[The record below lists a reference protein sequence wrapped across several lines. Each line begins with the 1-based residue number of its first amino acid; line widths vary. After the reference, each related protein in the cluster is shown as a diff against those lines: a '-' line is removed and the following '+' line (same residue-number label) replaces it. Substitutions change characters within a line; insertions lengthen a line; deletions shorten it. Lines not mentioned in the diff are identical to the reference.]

1 MPRDTGWFHT
11 LGSATLTAFLVQ
23 AITGVVLAFYY
34 KPDPDKAYESV
45 QFITN
50 DLTLGWLVRG
60 MHRWGASVFI
70 ILMFLHMARVF
81 LFGPYKY
88 PRELNWI
95 IGVLLLALGMLEGF
109 TGYLL
114 PWDQTAYWATV
125 VGINLNGT
133 APVIGPFLA
142 QFLAGGAEIG
152 SDTLSKFYSLHMLVI
167 PGAIFALI
175 GLHLYLVIRLG
186 VTSPP
191 WSDEAA
197 GRDGPTRW
205 PTGGRQ
211 GLVRPG
217 ARGESLPM
225 ASRRIEE
232 RRAQHKRYKEDVE
245 RDGKPFFPYA
255 MFHDTVMSLVVVC
268 VIVGLA
274 CVWYFTA
281 GDCTEPGWLG
291 PYYTDEADPGTT
303 NFVPRPDWYFYFLFY
318 LLRIFKWPDTVVL
331 GTVGIPNI
339 LLGILI
345 ALPFIDL
352 RRERRLSRRPVAI
365 VAVIIVVLAMGTLT
379 YKGAT
384 AKESLGSETIQ
395 EVPKWA
401 RDAGLRRQ
409 RGGCCGR
416 GALRR
421 RGLPAV
427 PHLPRQRLDQPRR
440 ARPVRHRLDRPDRR
454 LLPALHHEPGRVR
467 KHGYA
472 AVRHSRPG
480 EPSQDRGLPRSLQG
494 PEGLSVECLPRRY
507 GRVRRSVRREAAARP
522 DGVGL
527 RGGSRGLGRGH
538 RGARD
543 GALRRREPPAG

>member
-1 MPRDTGWFHT
+1 MAVAPPRKKSAQQAQLKTAALYPLDWLEERSGLVGGVKYFLFRKVPRDTGWFHT

-23 AITGVVLAFYY
+23 AITGVVLAMYY
-34 KPDPDKAYESV
+34 KPDPDSAYESI

-81 LFGPYKY
+81 LFGSYKY

-133 APVIGPFLA
+133 VPMIGPFLA

-167 PGAIFALI
+167 PGGIFALI

-191 WSDEAA
+191 WSAEAA
-197 GRDGPTRW
+197 GRDRPTERS
-205 PTGGRQ
+205 PAGGRE

-217 ARGESLPM
+217 RRGGSSGWL
-225 ASRRIEE
+225 AAGSTE

-245 RDGKPFFPYA
+245 RTGKPFFPYA

-281 GDCTEPGWLG
+281 DGSDGPRLARPVLHRGGRPGDDQLRAAARLVLLLPLLPAADLQVAGHRRPRHRRRPEHPARDHDRAAVHRRAPRAPALPAPGRDRRG
-291 PYYTDEADPGTT
+291 DRRRAGDGDADLQGRDGEG
-303 NFVPRPDWYFYFLFY
+303 VPR
-318 LLRIFKWPDTVVL
+318 LRDDQASAE
-331 GTVGIPNI
+331 VG
-339 LLGILI
+339 G
-345 ALPFIDL
+345 
-352 RRERRLSRRPVAI
+352 E
-365 VAVIIVVLAMGTLT
+365 
-379 YKGAT
+379 
-384 AKESLGSETIQ
+384 
-395 EVPKWA
+395 
-401 RDAGLRRQ
+401 AGLR
-409 RGGCCGR
+409 G
-416 GALRR
+416 
-421 RGLPAV
+421 
-427 PHLPRQRLDQPRR
+427 
-440 ARPVRHRLDRPDRR
+440 
-454 LLPALHHEPGRVR
+454 
-467 KHGYA
+467 
-472 AVRHSRPG
+472 
-480 EPSQDRGLPRSLQG
+480 
-494 PEGLSVECLPRRY
+494 
-507 GRVRRSVRREAAARP
+507 
-522 DGVGL
+522 
-527 RGGSRGLGRGH
+527 
-538 RGARD
+538 
-543 GALRRREPPAG
+543 